1 MLARAAG
8 ATALGHVQKT
18 TRGFPE
24 MIARLLRHRPSPAI
38 VVACVALLLALGGV
52 SWAATALPRNSV
64 GTAQLKNN
72 AVTSKKVRNHSL
84 LRVDFKNGQVPR
96 GPAGPKGATGARGP
110 TGPAGSAGAANIKWA
125 LVRADATIVA
135 QSGGITL
142 TSHST
147 GNYILDFGS
156 AINTKL
162 ILASAGHAGGDTG
175 ARGPVSAGPCGGT
188 PEGSV
193 CGAGNDTS
201 HVRVQTFNAGDVAG
215 DRAFYVAVFG

>member
-1 MLARAAG
+1 
-8 ATALGHVQKT
+8 
-18 TRGFPE
+18 

-38 VVACVALLLALGGV
+38 VLACMALLLALGGV

-72 AVTSKKVRNHSL
+72 AVTSRKVRNHSL
-84 LRVDFKNGQVPR
+84 LRIDFKNGQVPR
-96 GPAGPKGATGARGP
+96 GPAGPAGPTGAAGPKGATGARGP
-110 TGPAGSAGAANIKWA
+110 TGPAG
-125 LVRADATIVA
+125 
-135 QSGGITL
+135 
-142 TSHST
+142 
-147 GNYILDFGS
+147 
-156 AINTKL
+156 
-162 ILASAGHAGGDTG
+162 

-188 PEGSV
+188 TEGSV

>member
-1 MLARAAG
+1 
-8 ATALGHVQKT
+8 
-18 TRGFPE
+18 

-38 VVACVALLLALGGV
+38 VIACVALLLALGGV

-64 GTAQLKNN
+64 GTAQLRNN
-72 AVTSKKVRNHSL
+72 AVTSSKVRNHSL
-84 LRVDFKNGQVPR
+84 LRVDFKNGQIPR
-96 GPAGPKGATGARGP
+96 GARGPVGPAGPTGATGPKGTTGARGP

-135 QSGGITL
+135 QSGGISM

-147 GNYILDFGS
+147 GNYILDFGG
-156 AINTKL
+156 AINSKL
-162 ILASAGHAGGDTG
+162 ILASAAQAGGDTG

-193 CGAGNDTS
+193 CGSGNDTS
-201 HVRVQTFNAGDVAG
+201 HLRVQTFNAGDVAG